1 MPVYKEGLKGV
12 IIPTTTSLLAAVRHY
27 EQQGGTA
34 SIFVNDDGMQCVS
47 PEMLEAR
54 KAFYELNNIGWVAR
68 PKHNEPKKNKSGGLF
83 SRKKATDTEADEPE
97 DTKYFIRAGHF
108 KKASNMNYCLD
119 FSLRV
124 EDELLRLIAETCQN
138 RGCTPDDL
146 TIEEEDELY
155 EQARNTMLEKDEGR
169 TWAAGNI
176 RVGEIILIVDS
187 DTRVPEDCLLYGAL
201 EMHESPEVA
210 LLQHASGIMQVVN
223 NVFENGITYFTDLV
237 YTSIQYAVGNG
248 DCAPFV
254 GHNTFIRWKAI
265 QSIAF
270 QEDGKTKFWSE
281 SHVSEDFDV
290 SLRLQIN
297 NFVVRLATYHNGGF
311 KEGVSLTV
319 YDELARWEKYAYG
332 CNELVFHPFVKWFTK
347 GPITP
352 LFRKFLFSPI
362 KVTSKI
368 TILAYI
374 GTYYAIA
381 SAIPLTLV
389 NYVLVG
395 LFNEEIDQF
404 YITSW
409 KIFVGMA
416 VVFNVL
422 SPLAYA
428 MLRHRLGQK
437 TFFWSLVESIKW
449 MP

>member
-12 IIPTTTSLLAAVRHY
+12 IIPTVTSLLAAVKHY
-27 EQQGGTA
+27 EDQGGTA
-34 SIFVNDDGMQCVS
+34 SIFVNEDGLQCV
-47 PEMLEAR
+47 PTELQEAR

-68 PKHNEPKKNKSGGLF
+68 PKHHQPKKANSSSRGLF
-83 SRKKATDTEADEPE
+83 SRRKKHDVEEAEEE
-97 DTKYFIRAGHF
+97 DTNYFTRAGHF

-124 EDELLRLIAETCQN
+124 EDELLRLINEVCEQ
-138 RGCTPDDL
+138 RGCTQDEL
-146 TIEEEDELY
+146 TIEEEDDFY
-155 EQARNTMLEKDEGR
+155 EKARNNELEKDEGR

-176 RVGEIILIVDS
+176 RIGEIILIVDS

-237 YTSIQYAVGNG
+237 YTSIQYAVGSG

-270 QEDGKTKFWSE
+270 QDNGQTKFWSE
-281 SHVSEDFDV
+281 DHVSEDFDV

-332 CNELVFHPFVKWFTK
+332 CNELVFHPVIKWPTK

-352 LFRKFLFSPI
+352 LFRKFLLSPI

-389 NYVLVG
+389 SKASLRLSQVEKSAWACCSTLSYIQQDEAECNSALCQVIV
-395 LFNEEIDQF
+395 IDPF
-404 YITSW
+404 T
-409 KIFVGMA
+409 
-416 VVFNVL
+416 NVD
-422 SPLAYA
+422 A
-428 MLRHRLGQK
+428 
-437 TFFWSLVESIKW
+437 SL
-449 MP
+449 